1 VRRLCAEAGR
11 PGLEVPAFAWEPE
24 ERLMARCAELCVA
37 HVISMGAAM
46 SLRRQW
52 AAALAAGMAAVV
64 LAGCGGSVHLSGPV
78 PPPGHQAPVN
88 AVSGLVQHL
97 LAGGNPLTTCSYVDH
112 DEEGNCLDTVGN
124 DSNGGSGTWRPGHS
138 VVSGNEAIVAIEL
151 ANVCFSSCSTNLN
164 PNAGLP
170 RHGQSFGAAFQRAQY
185 GTGKDYA
192 FDCVRVDGRWYVQ
205 LGIPGL
211 I

>member
-1 VRRLCAEAGR
+1 
-11 PGLEVPAFAWEPE
+11 
-24 ERLMARCAELCVA
+24 
-37 HVISMGAAM
+37 M
-46 SLRRQW
+46 SRRRQW
-52 AAALAAGMAAVV
+52 AAALAAVMAAVA
-64 LAGCGGSVHLSGPV
+64 LAGCGNSVQLSGPV
-78 PPPGHQAPVN
+78 PLPGHQAPVN
-88 AVSGLVQHL
+88 AISGLLQHL
-97 LAGGNPLTTCSYVDH
+97 LAGGDPFTTCSYVDH
-112 DEEGNCLDTVGN
+112 NEEGNCLDTV
-124 DSNGGSGTWRPGHS
+124 SNYTSGGSGTWRPGHS
-138 VVSGNEAIVAIEL
+138 VVSGNDAIVALEL
-151 ANVCFSSCSTNLN
+151 DNVCFSSCSTNLN